1 MYVAMCFLAFIFQGF
16 LLSWHFA
23 CLYYRLSSQMLYN
36 WWLNF
41 NFVFRVIPLFL
52 HQECLSLLLD
62 IQSKHICDKLLHI
75 QYCLEKFTHVQR
87 NTSISYTTINYF
99 GNLRTVVS
107 SLPFLTWQWIS
118 SGGYIAFILFFL
130 FISYQVISHI
140 IKLLNHQYTYNS
152 SLYDIYIAFFVLNKG
167 LLYDNRLCQRQHSPP
182 YMFSLFFLY
191 QN

>member
-1 MYVAMCFLAFIFQGF
+1 MYVAMCILAFIFQGF

-41 NFVFRVIPLFL
+41 NFVHREYI
-52 HQECLSLLLD
+52 SLLLD
-62 IQSKHICDKLLHI
+62 IQSKHISDKLLHI
-75 QYCLEKFTHVQR
+75 QYCLAKFTHVQR
-87 NTSISYTTINYF
+87 NTSIAYTTINYF

-130 FISYQVISHI
+130 FISYQVICHI

-182 YMFSLFFLY
+182 YMFSLFFVY